1 MMKGKKIVWIL
12 LLSLLTT
19 VSFAQDNK
27 TEMAD
32 LMRSN
37 GRIYVV
43 VAVVVIILMG
53 LILYLFRLDKKISK
67 LEKDN

>member
-1 MMKGKKIVWIL
+1 MKGKKIVWIL